1 MRNKSYPSKPVFPFI
16 FLFILTI
23 LFVEI
28 AMAKNT
34 KVSVDVGVVLD
45 LDNKIGKIGL
55 SCINLSLSDFYAKH
69 SHYKTR
75 LVLHARDSK
84 NDVVGAA
91 AAALDLLKNV
101 EVKAIIGPATSMQAN
116 FVIELGEKVRVPII
130 TFSASS
136 PSLASTRSPYF
147 FRATRSDS
155 SQMNAISAIVKAF
168 GWREAVPVY
177 IDNEYGVGIIPYL
190 TDSLQAVDT
199 QVPYRSAISPFATDD
214 QILKELLKLKA
225 MQTRV
230 FIVHM
235 SLRLGSML
243 FTMAK
248 KVGMMGKGYVWIM
261 TDGVADFLN
270 SMDYSVIESMQ
281 GVLGVKPYVP
291 RSKSVENFRVQW
303 KRKFHH
309 DHPDLVDAELNI
321 YGLWAYDATIA
332 LAMAIERV
340 AGTMNFGFRKGNISS
355 NSTDLETLGV
365 SQIGPSLRQALSNTR
380 FKGLTGDF
388 LFINGQLNSST
399 FQIVNVDGNGDGA
412 RRVGFWVTGK
422 GLVKRLKSATA
433 NTSKNS
439 SSNNNSTT
447 LSTIIWPG
455 DTAPVPKGWEIPTN
469 GKKLRIGVPVK
480 EGFTQFVNVTRY
492 PGTNASK
499 VEGYCIDLFDAV
511 VAELPYAVTYE
522 YVPFANPDGN
532 SAGTYNEL
540 IHHVSLRTFDAAVG
554 DISIVANR
562 SLEVDFTLPYMES
575 GRVSMIVPIIDDE
588 SMKAWVFLKPLTWD
602 LWVTSLVFFI
612 FIGFV
617 VWVLEH
623 RINEDFRGP
632 PSHQASTG
640 FWFSFSTMVF
650 AHREKVVSNLGRI
663 VVIIWCF
670 VGLILTQSYTASLS
684 SFLTLQQFQPTFT
697 TIDELIKKGDFVGY
711 QNGSFVKETLKS
723 LGFDESKLVPYKSA
737 EDCDQ
742 LLSKGSKNGGVAAAF
757 EGPTSIHLILAQ
769 NCSKY
774 TLVEPASIL
783 EAPRWKNISNIQ
795 EFNTDGLGF
804 AFPKGSPL
812 VPDVSRAILKVTE
825 GDKIKE
831 IWGKWF
837 GEMGTCPDRSNS
849 VPSNR
854 LGLNSFWGLFLIAG
868 ITSCLALIIYF
879 GMFIY
884 QNRGVLKPFDTRV
897 SMRSRI
903 LDLLKIFNQ
912 KDFKSHAFK
921 KSIVDDGS
929 GITVPVMGEPSPS
942 SNSINTD
949 FHGEQGT
956 PSAEDVYHNQ
966 NELTFCREEALFIEH
981 SETSQGTF
989 TAIELACENY

>member
-1 MRNKSYPSKPVFPFI
+1 
-16 FLFILTI
+16 
-23 LFVEI
+23 
-28 AMAKNT
+28 
-34 KVSVDVGVVLD
+34 
-45 LDNKIGKIGL
+45 
-55 SCINLSLSDFYAKH
+55 
-69 SHYKTR
+69 
-75 LVLHARDSK
+75 
-84 NDVVGAA
+84 
-91 AAALDLLKNV
+91 
-101 EVKAIIGPATSMQAN
+101 MQAN
-116 FVIELGEKVRVPII
+116 FVIELGEKVHVPII

-136 PSLASTRSPYF
+136 PSLASIRSPYF

-155 SQMNAISAIVKAF
+155 SQVKAISAIVKAF

-235 SLRLGSML
+235 SHGLGSML

-270 SMDYSVIESMQ
+270 SMDYSVVESMQ

-365 SQIGPSLRQALSNTR
+365 SQIGPSLRQALSNTW

-399 FQIVNVDGNGDGA
+399 FQIVNVDGNGNGA

-492 PGTNASK
+492 PGTKASK

-540 IHHVSLRTFDAAVG
+540 IHHVSLGTFDAAVG

-562 SLEVDFTLPYMES
+562 
-575 GRVSMIVPIIDDE
+575 
-588 SMKAWVFLKPLTWD
+588 
-602 LWVTSLVFFI
+602 
-612 FIGFV
+612 
-617 VWVLEH
+617 
-623 RINEDFRGP
+623 INEDFRGP
-632 PSHQASTG
+632 PSHQVSTG

-684 SFLTLQQFQPTFT
+684 SFLTLQELQPTVT

-711 QNGSFVKETLKS
+711 QNGSFLKETLKS

-812 VPDVSRAILKVTE
+812 APDVSRAILKGSLE
-825 GDKIKE
+825 
-831 IWGKWF
+831 
-837 GEMGTCPDRSNS
+837 
-849 VPSNR
+849 
-854 LGLNSFWGLFLIAG
+854 A
-868 ITSCLALIIYF
+868 
-879 GMFIY
+879 
-884 QNRGVLKPFDTRV
+884 FDTRV
-897 SMRSRI
+897 SMWSRI
-903 LDLLKIFNQ
+903 LNLLKIFNQ

-942 SNSINTD
+942 SYSTNTD

-989 TAIELACENY
+989 TAIELACENC